1 MSNHGSPRKS
11 RSIWTNAFRAG
22 GVARVDVLIVFAK
35 AARPGRAK
43 TRLAADPRVGLD
55 GAARLAEAFLRDT
68 LDHASSV
75 PGVELVLEYAPSDE
89 RAWFEA
95 LDERARLEPQAD
107 GDLGERMRSS
117 LEREFARGARRVVIV
132 GSDTPHLEPASI
144 ERAFAA
150 LIDADLVL
158 GPSSDGGYY
167 LVGLR
172 RRADALFQG
181 VAWST
186 SSVLSKTLEL
196 ARASNLSS
204 TLLEMLTDVDEHSDL
219 ERLLAAAR
227 AGRGHCPSTL
237 AAADSLR
244 L

>member
-1 MSNHGSPRKS
+1 MSNHGSSRKS
-11 RSIWTNAFRAG
+11 RSIWTNALRAG

-43 TRLAADPRVGLD
+43 TRLAADPRVGAD

-95 LDERARLEPQAD
+95 LDERPRLEPQVD
-107 GDLGERMRSS
+107 GDLGLRMSTAF
-117 LEREFARGARRVVIV
+117 ERELARGARRVVIL

-167 LVGLR
+167 LIGLR
-172 RRADALFQG
+172 TRADALFQG

-196 ARASNLSS
+196 ARASNLSTS
-204 TLLEMLTDVDEHSDL
+204 ELDVLADVDEHADL

-227 AGRGHCPSTL
+227 AGHAHCPLTV
-237 AAADSLR
+237 AAADSLC

>member
-1 MSNHGSPRKS
+1 ML
-11 RSIWTNAFRAG
+11 RAG
-22 GVARVDVLIVFAK
+22 RLACVDVLIVFAK

-43 TRLAADPRVGLD
+43 TRLAADPRVGAD

-75 PGVELVLEYAPSDE
+75 PGVELVLEYAPRDE

-107 GDLGERMRSS
+107 GDLGERMRSAF
-117 LEREFARGARRVVIV
+117 ERELARGARRVVIL

-167 LVGLR
+167 LIGLR
-172 RRADALFQG
+172 ARVDALFRG

-186 SSVLSKTLEL
+186 SSVLATTLDL
-196 ARASNLSS
+196 ARAANVSAA
-204 TLLEMLTDVDEHSDL
+204 LLEELTDVDEHADL
-219 ERLLAAAR
+219 ARLLEDAS
-227 AGRGHCPSTL
+227 AGRAQCPITL
-237 AAADSLR
+237 ATAQALQG
-244 L
+244 